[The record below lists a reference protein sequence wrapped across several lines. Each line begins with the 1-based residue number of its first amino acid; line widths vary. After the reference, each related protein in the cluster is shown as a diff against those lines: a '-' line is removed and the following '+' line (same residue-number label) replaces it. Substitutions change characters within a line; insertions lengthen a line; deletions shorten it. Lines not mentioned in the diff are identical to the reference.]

1 MSNDENKFQ
10 PIFQILHS
18 KSAWFLLELA
28 MALVTTI
35 GMRFLQVC
43 KQTKK
48 LFYIIKKGFLAKKK
62 WSKKKEKKCFS
73 THRFSIKQSF
83 EFRILF
89 DFKGQTDFAM
99 SVIEKQDK
107 AEIKIIRC
115 LANKYIAGLVGYRV
129 QRWNN

>member
-1 MSNDENKFQ
+1 M
-10 PIFQILHS
+10 PP
-18 KSAWFLLELA
+18 
-28 MALVTTI
+28 
-35 GMRFLQVC
+35 
-43 KQTKK
+43 
-48 LFYIIKKGFLAKKK
+48 
-62 WSKKKEKKCFS
+62 
-73 THRFSIKQSF
+73 IKQSF

-129 QRWNN
+129 QILVYKFLPYIKFEFAHKIIENHSLVFGFC

>member
-1 MSNDENKFQ
+1 M
-10 PIFQILHS
+10 
-18 KSAWFLLELA
+18 
-28 MALVTTI
+28 
-35 GMRFLQVC
+35 
-43 KQTKK
+43 KK
-48 LFYIIKKGFLAKKK
+48 
-62 WSKKKEKKCFS
+62 
-73 THRFSIKQSF
+73 SF

-129 QRWNN
+129 QSWNKQKLDKGSPLEEILVYKFSPYSKFEFPRQITENQVFCKEDNSMSYTPTPPNGCKWELTY